1 MSKPPKVLI
10 SLLALLA
17 VAAIG
22 AVVWYVARD
31 NPDEASIEGA
41 LAGRT
46 TTTADATTG
55 ATDGD
60 SESGGSASPI
70 DGTWSVE
77 TGASF
82 YFDSAE
88 GTFAG
93 FRVEEELVG
102 IGATEAVGHT
112 GDVSGTMTIEA
123 GDVSDARFE
132 VDLTTIRSDREKR
145 EDRIQD
151 ALETSQ
157 FPTATF
163 EITEPIDLP
172 DDAADGEEVSVTAT
186 GDLTIHGV
194 TKSVEFPLDAKL
206 SDGTVAVAG
215 SLDVSFAD
223 YGVEVPSAPA
233 VVSAEDHGP
242 IELQLVLVKG

>member
-1 MSKPPKVLI
+1 MSKPQKVLL
-10 SLLALLA
+10 SLIAFLA
-17 VAAIG
+17 VVAVA

-31 NPDEASIEGA
+31 NPDKASLEGA

-46 TTTADATTG
+46 TTTAAG
-55 ATDGD
+55 KTDG
-60 SESGGSASPI
+60 GSTPEGPSSDI
-70 DGTWSVE
+70 DGTWTVE

-82 YFDSAE
+82 DFDSAD

-102 IGATEAVGHT
+102 IGATEAVGRT
-112 GDVSGTMTIEA
+112 GDVSGTMTIDA

-151 ALETSQ
+151 ALETSR

-163 EITEPIDLP
+163 ETTEPIDLP
-172 DDAADGEEVSVTAT
+172 DNAADGEEVSVNAT

-206 SDGTVAVAG
+206 ADGTVAVAG
-215 SLDVSFAD
+215 SLDISFAD

-233 VVSAEDHGP
+233 VVSAEDHGL
-242 IELQLVLVKG
+242 IELQLILVKG